1 MEVVAKCGAKL
12 NRHGVSDCLGR
23 IVTLH
28 IVSYIL
34 YTSSIQILWWCGLFF
49 NVFWIF
55 IVFRVLLYMWKNR
68 GHCLP
73 MCITFELI
81 YIRFLGTLASTTR
94 LIFIQCLITIYILY
108 RIYICKMFYV
118 VVLGTWSFITFE
130 LNSER
135 KTHSTTRQNQA
146 SNLSET
152 EISGPFNLIWWKQRM
167 TTRLFHGL
175 PCYSALSLPH
185 SVASYRMADQTAWRR
200 ERKSSR
206 ESLDHLI

>member
-108 RIYICKMFYV
+108 RIYIYV
-118 VVLGTWSFITFE
+118 
-130 LNSER
+130 R
-135 KTHSTTRQNQA
+135 CSTSSCLA
-146 SNLSET
+146 LEVSSLLSWIRNEKH
-152 EISGPFNLIWWKQRM
+152 IQQLDRIK
-167 TTRLFHGL
+167 L
-175 PCYSALSLPH
+175 PTLVKL
-185 SVASYRMADQTAWRR
+185 
-200 ERKSSR
+200 KSQDPST
-206 ESLDHLI
+206 

>member
-1 MEVVAKCGAKL
+1 MVMWVVVFQCILDFHCFPGFTVHVKEPWTLPPYVYYLWTHLQLHQVFG
-12 NRHGVSDCLGR
+12 DPCLHNTFN
-23 IVTLH
+23 IYTMFNYYIH
-28 IVSYIL
+28 IISY
-34 YTSSIQILWWCGLFF
+34 
-49 NVFWIF
+49 
-55 IVFRVLLYMWKNR
+55 
-68 GHCLP
+68 
-73 MCITFELI
+73 
-81 YIRFLGTLASTTR
+81 
-94 LIFIQCLITIYILY
+94 
-108 RIYICKMFYV
+108 IYICKMFYV